1 MYGDGWSPLMA
12 AALADRHA
20 IAVRLLQSAGHEAWM
35 LTHAINKYGQTAA
48 HLAARKGSHMLLM
61 ALINAGGRS
70 IATVSLHRPAREAM
84 LPLFKGASCSPLKLG
99 GKEIRHSVEAQG
111 VLL

>member
-1 MYGDGWSPLMA
+1 MLPDLNFCNMSSILQESDLYGDGWSPLMA

-48 HLAARKGSHMLLM
+48 HLAARKGSHMLLL
-61 ALINAGGRS
+61 ALLNAGGRS
-70 IATVSLHRPAREAM
+70 IATVS
-84 LPLFKGASCSPLKLG
+84 F
-99 GKEIRHSVEAQG
+99 
-111 VLL
+111 

>member
-1 MYGDGWSPLMA
+1 MA

-61 ALINAGGRS
+61 ALLNAGGRS
-70 IATVSLHRPAREAM
+70 IATVSH
-84 LPLFKGASCSPLKLG
+84 CSKPFLSKRNSSQFYLLLKIG
-99 GKEIRHSVEAQG
+99 C
-111 VLL
+111 